1 MTLTIRLL
9 VELQKERQRGT
20 ISGETEQHLK
30 HEFRKL
36 GRTASFETLAAAVR
50 SESDRLEREAAFLR
64 QMEKAILTGLS

>member
-9 VELQKERQRGT
+9 VELQKERQRGN

-36 GRTASFETLAAAVR
+36 GRDASLETLARAVR
-50 SESDRLEREAAFLR
+50 SESDRLEREAALLR
-64 QMEKAILTGLS
+64 QMEMAILSGL